1 MLTVQM
7 RQQASDHRSRDATPA
22 KSGLRPH
29 INYIGVAH
37 AIGQDPRRADDP
49 RAGVGE
55 AVEEAIL
62 RGLANQAPEILR
74 ISYAR
79 YTDSFAPGNTSG
91 FDLLV
96 LPRHDMAEHAGGL
109 HADAVVRVGEDDLL
123 QDGNGRLVFD
133 LPDRFDRSQHQG
145 DAVVWILHDRGQ

>member
-1 MLTVQM
+1 MEWLTESLARFGHLPV
-7 RQQASDHRSRDATPA
+7 RC
-22 KSGLRPH
+22 
-29 INYIGVAH
+29 VAL
-37 AIGQDPRRADDP
+37 PRRVQQPSSVA
-49 RAGVGE
+49 R
-55 AVEEAIL
+55 
-62 RGLANQAPEILR
+62 LANQAPEILR

-145 DAVVWILHDRGQ
+145 EAVVWILHDRGQ

>member
-1 MLTVQM
+1 MEWLTESLARFGHLPV
-7 RQQASDHRSRDATPA
+7 R
-22 KSGLRPH
+22 
-29 INYIGVAH
+29 GVAL
-37 AIGQDPRRADDP
+37 PRRVQQPSSVA
-49 RAGVGE
+49 R
-55 AVEEAIL
+55 
-62 RGLANQAPEILR
+62 LANQAPEILR

-145 DAVVWILHDRGQ
+145 EAVVWILHDRGQ